1 MIDFIDL
8 NAGIQ
13 EFIKYSK
20 PLMLNFYSKDQLIL
34 KLICKK
40 NEIIRG
46 YQLCEFN
53 KKGEIKWLIQIMLY

>member
-20 PLMLNFYSKDQLIL
+20 LLMLNFYSKDQLIL

-40 NEIIRG
+40 NEIIKG
-46 YQLCEFN
+46 YFC
-53 KKGEIKWLIQIMLY
+53 KS